1 MLHFSG
7 GVGQAF
13 PVKLRSVR
21 WACAHANPIFFP
33 RTVVGDASMSNVLS
47 PLTYKEAGVDIDAGD
62 QLVEN
67 IKPFAKR
74 TMRPEVLGGI
84 GGFGALVEVSKK
96 FKNPVMVSGT
106 DGVGTKLRLAFYLNK
121 HDTVGQDLVAMSVND
136 ILVQGAEPIFFLDYF
151 ACGKLNVEVATDVV
165 KGIAYG
171 CELAGCALIGG
182 ETAEMPSMYPE
193 GEYDLA
199 GFAVGLIEKDDV
211 ITGKNIR
218 AGDVVLGLQSSG
230 PHSNGYSLIR
240 KIIERSGVD
249 LHASANQQLALDLLA
264 PTRIYVKPLLA
275 LLSAHPG
282 MVKGMAHITGG
293 GLTENIPRVLPDDVT
308 AAIDRKSWQAPIV
321 FTWLQQHGQVDA
333 QEMARTF
340 NCGIGVVVIVAA
352 EHAEAAEKF
361 LRDAGEIVFMIG
373 AIRARGDG
381 EKQTIVS

>member
-1 MLHFSG
+1 MTSG
-7 GVGQAF
+7 ISKSTSSSIA
-13 PVKLRSVR
+13 
-21 WACAHANPIFFP
+21 
-33 RTVVGDASMSNVLS
+33 
-47 PLTYKEAGVDIDAGD
+47 PLTYKDAGVDIDAGD

-96 FKNPVMVSGT
+96 YKNPVMVSGT
-106 DGVGTKLRLAFYLNK
+106 DGVGTKLKLAFHLNK

-151 ACGKLNVEVATDVV
+151 ACGKLDVPVATDVV

-199 GFAVGLIEKDDV
+199 GFAVGLVERENI
-211 ITGKNIR
+211 ITGLTMTP
-218 AGDVVLGLQSSG
+218 GDVVLGLKSSG
-230 PHSNGYSLIR
+230 PHSNGYSLVR

-249 LHASANQQLALDLLA
+249 LNAPENAQLALDLIA

-275 LLSAHPG
+275 LMQALP
-282 MVKGMAHITGG
+282 VKAMAHITGG
-293 GLTENIPRVLPDDVT
+293 GLTENIPRMFPPTVK
-308 AAIDRKSWQAPIV
+308 AIINRKSWTAPSV
-321 FTWLQQHGQVDA
+321 FEWLQHHGNVDDA
-333 QEMARTF
+333 EMARTF
-340 NCGIGVVVIVAA
+340 NCGIGMVVIVAK
-352 EHAEAAEKF
+352 EDAARATK
-361 LRDAGEIVFMIG
+361 LLADAGETVFTIG
-373 AIRARGDG
+373 EIHARAEG
-381 EKQTIVS
+381 EKQAVVV